1 MMNKKG
7 ILLVVSGF
15 SGVGKGTVVKE
26 MLRKYDNYALSISA
40 TTRAPRDGEE
50 DGVSYFFKTKEEFEE
65 MIAEQ
70 RFIEYARYVDNY
82 YGTPKAYVEKQLEEG
97 KDVILEIEL
106 QGAFR
111 VKEQYP
117 EAVLVFVAP
126 PSADELE
133 RRLIGRNSEDAGT
146 IAKRMARADE
156 EACFMAKYEYIVIN
170 DEVESCV
177 DSIHNIVKTM
187 HTRTNDNLQYIAD
200 MQQQLKKYSKG
211 DL

>member
-133 RRLIGRNSEDAGT
+133 RRLIGRNTEDAGT